1 MKFLRNYLNK
11 IKPKFEEGGKLHA
24 FRSLYDGF
32 ETFLF
37 VPNDTSKSGVNIHDA
52 IDSKRIMSLVV
63 IALIPSLLLGMYNI
77 GLQNAIAAGTVDTTC
92 WFDMFLYGLVV
103 TLPKIVVAYAVG
115 LGIEFTVAQW
125 KKEEIHEGFLVSG
138 ILIPMIVPVGCP
150 LWVLALATAFAVIF
164 AKEVF
169 GGTGMN
175 IVNVALIARAFIFF
189 AYPQVIS
196 GDGVWVATE
205 EICGLGANVANV
217 DGYTCATALQQI
229 ADAKLDALPAFA
241 NDSTLTFA
249 TAFADGAPVFGADAA
264 TAAAGNAAALS
275 VNDMILGFM
284 PGSIGETS
292 VIAIALGAALL
303 LFTGVASWKTML
315 SVFVGGIAMSLL
327 FQHTMPENPVAQ
339 IPFWQHIILGGFC
352 FGAVFMATDPVTSAR
367 TEKGKY
373 IYGFGIGAMAILIRV
388 MNPGYPEGMML
399 AILLMNVVAPFIDYC
414 VVQSNVKARAKRVTK
429 KN

>member
-1 MKFLRNYLNK
+1 MKFLRNYIDK

-24 FRSLYDGF
+24 FRSLFDGF

-37 VPNDTSKSGVNIHDA
+37 VPKDTAKNGVNIHDA

-63 IALIPSLLLGMYNI
+63 IALMPAMLLGMYNI
-77 GLQNAIAAGTVDTTC
+77 GLQNAVAAGTVAETG
-92 WFDMFLYGLVV
+92 WFDMFLFGLLVM
-103 TLPKIVVAYAVG
+103 LPKIAVSYIVG

-150 LWVLALATAFAVIF
+150 LWVLAVATAFAVIF

-189 AYPQVIS
+189 AYPSVIS
-196 GDGVWVATE
+196 GDSVWVATE
-205 EICGLGANVANV
+205 SICGLGANV
-217 DGYTCATALQQI
+217 DGYTCATALQH
-229 ADAKLDALPAFA
+229 LA
-241 NDSTLTFA
+241 NGPEA
-249 TAFADGAPVFGADAA
+249 IGASG
-264 TAAAGNAAALS
+264 AALTTC
-275 VNDMILGFM
+275 DMLWGLM

-292 VIAIALGAALL
+292 VVAIALGAILL
-303 LFTGVASWKTML
+303 LWTGVASWKTML

-327 FQHTMPENPVAQ
+327 FQHTMPESAIAQ
-339 IPFWQHIILGGFC
+339 VPFWQHLILGGFC

-367 TEKGKY
+367 TEVGKY

-388 MNPGYPEGMML
+388 LNPGYPEGMML
-399 AILLMNVVAPFIDYC
+399 AILLMNVTAPFIDYC
-414 VVQSNVKARAKRVTK
+414 VVQSNVNARAKRLTK

>member
-11 IKPKFEEGGKLHA
+11 IKPNFEEGGKLHA
-24 FRSLYDGF
+24 FHSLFDGF

-37 VPNDTSKSGVNIHDA
+37 VSNDTSKSGVNIHDA
-52 IDSKRIMSLVV
+52 IDSKRIMSIVV
-63 IALIPSLLLGMYNI
+63 LALMPAMLLGMYNI
-77 GLQNAIAAGTVDTTC
+77 GLQNAIAAGAVATTG
-92 WFDMFLYGLVV
+92 WFEMFVFGLFVM
-103 TLPKIVVAYAVG
+103 LPKIAVSYIVG

-138 ILIPMIVPVGCP
+138 IIIPMIVPVGCP
-150 LWVLALATAFAVIF
+150 LWILAVATAFAVIF

-189 AYPQVIS
+189 AYPSVIS
-196 GDGVWVATE
+196 GDSVWVATE
-205 EICGLGANVANV
+205 PILGFGAQAV
-217 DGYTCATALQQI
+217 DGYTCATALQH
-229 ADAKLDALPAFA
+229 AA
-241 NDSTLTFA
+241 NGVAIT
-249 TAFADGAPVFGADAA
+249 GADPAA
-264 TAAAGNAAALS
+264 TLS
-275 VNDMILGFM
+275 VCDMLFGFM

-292 VIAIALGAALL
+292 VVAIAIGAVIL
-303 LFTGVASWKTML
+303 LFTGVASWKTMF

-327 FQHTMPENPVAQ
+327 FQHTLPDNPVAQ
-339 IPFWQHIILGGFC
+339 VPYWQHIILGGFC

-367 TEKGKY
+367 TEVGKY

-388 MNPGYPEGMML
+388 LNPGYPEGMML
-399 AILLMNVVAPFIDYC
+399 AILLMNVTAPFIDYC
-414 VVQSNVKARAKRVTK
+414 VVQSNVNARAKRVTK